1 MNENVNM
8 NQDGTGLQMTST
20 IDSVGNMGDSSVSQ
34 NNAYAI
40 IPTENMPEKSDS
52 SLYGQWINVGIFI
65 IVFALLY
72 FIYKQMNTLK
82 WRIQETVKKIIEQ
95 NNIIVRQNKIID
107 TLRNRLDKIELNADT
122 KSTSRAQEYIPKVR
136 KEKGHDSKVSTVIES
151 ANPEPTLQ
159 STHVIRYATLQ
170 APDANGI
177 LRFAER
183 SMSEVVT
190 DQKMFEIELDTAT
203 GTGEY
208 RINQSAKSLL
218 LGDLQ
223 QLRDFVEPF
232 TTNGNTPAQRI
243 IDVKPGK
250 IHQDGKFWIVDE
262 LAIIKIV

>member
-8 NQDGTGLQMTST
+8 NQDGTGQQMTST

-40 IPTENMPEKSDS
+40 IPTENMSEKSDS

-82 WRIQETVKKIIEQ
+82 WRIQETGKKIIEQ
-95 NNIIVRQNKIID
+95 NNSIARQNKVID
-107 TLRNRLDKIELNADT
+107 TLRNRLDKIELNADA

-136 KEKGHDSKVSTVIES
+136 KEEEHDSKVSTVINYE
-151 ANPEPTLQ
+151 NPEPTLQ

-170 APDANGI
+170 APDANGT